1 MANNVDKD
9 KIQNF
14 IINELSALLKIDSDK
29 IDPSI
34 EFLNLGIDS
43 LTGLNLMTK
52 LENLLKMELDPI
64 MFWNYPTIEKLSEHL
79 STKTSAL

>member
-1 MANNVDKD
+1 MVNNVDKD
-9 KIQNF
+9 RIQNF

-64 MFWNYPTIEKLSEHL
+64 IFWNYPTIEKLSEHL
-79 STKTSAL
+79 STKTSPL